1 MALAGVVGGARAM
14 TTDKTKNILLE
25 SAYFDPVA
33 VRKTAKR
40 IGVSTDASY
49 RYERGIDPTVSD
61 VALAAAARMI
71 IETCGGTVCVVSS
84 AGQIPADRVVI
95 DYSPDMFA
103 KKMGIDVPAET
114 QTSILT
120 ALGYTVGEHGNKWRV
135 FPPRR
140 RVDVEIPE
148 LLLQILHAYTGM
160 TKLQLRR
167 IVARPSLCVHIWT
180 RRWI

>member
-1 MALAGVVGGARAM
+1 
-14 TTDKTKNILLE
+14 
-25 SAYFDPVA
+25 
-33 VRKTAKR
+33 
-40 IGVSTDASY
+40 
-49 RYERGIDPTVSD
+49 
-61 VALAAAARMI
+61 MI

-135 FPPRR
+135 SRP
-140 RVDVEIPE
+140 VAALMSKSQK